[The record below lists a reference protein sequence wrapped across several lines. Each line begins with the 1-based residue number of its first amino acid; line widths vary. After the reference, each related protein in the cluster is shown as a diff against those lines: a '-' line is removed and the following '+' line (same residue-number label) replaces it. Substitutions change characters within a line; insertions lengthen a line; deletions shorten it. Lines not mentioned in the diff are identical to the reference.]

1 MLGIIVYNTK
11 GKREIHPNPKRP
23 RYYNFGRVNGTV
35 LLIRLYSH
43 GLYRERLATLLG
55 SRDGQVKREGLKC
68 NKKTEVHFGL
78 FMRFYTGSVSF
89 GSASDHAMLK
99 VLLGII
105 AGLRPQP
112 HVGVRDTQGSPH
124 VGVRAGITTIS
135 SVDAIQ
141 FIGGCSNSKEG
152 VPDCGRSLLEPP
164 RKRPSLGGSGGMPP
178 PPPPECF
185 CKNI

>member
-112 HVGVRDTQGSPH
+112 HVGVRDTQGSPPRGSEGRNH
-124 VGVRAGITTIS
+124 HDKRHTVHWGMQ
-135 SVDAIQ
+135 Q
-141 FIGGCSNSKEG
+141 F
-152 VPDCGRSLLEPP
+152 
-164 RKRPSLGGSGGMPP
+164 KRGGSRLWAKPT
-178 PPPPECF
+178 
-185 CKNI
+185 